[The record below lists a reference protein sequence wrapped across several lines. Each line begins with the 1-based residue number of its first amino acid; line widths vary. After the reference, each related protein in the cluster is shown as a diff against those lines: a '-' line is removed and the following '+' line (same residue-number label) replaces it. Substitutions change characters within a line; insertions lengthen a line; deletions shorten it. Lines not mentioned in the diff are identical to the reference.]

1 MQSISKFIKK
11 YFFIYWYN
19 KKYSFTNPW
28 YYQNKKILKV
38 FKRCPFKIHIG
49 KYHYIM
55 FSDPIRNRPIEILFT
70 GLGWK
75 DKYDSPRYEYPP
87 NILFKFFN
95 IEFRIVWTWGDYLKD
110 TIYWEDVLS
119 YYEYKTLLK
128 DIGSSSWIKD
138 GKEINSRTLN
148 MLKR

>member
-1 MQSISKFIKK
+1 MQLINKLKN
-11 YFFIYWYN
+11 YIYIHWYN
-19 KKYSFTNPW
+19 NDVYSNPL
-28 YYQNKKILKV
+28 YYQNSKILKV
-38 FKRCPFKIHIG
+38 FKRCPFKMHIG

-75 DKYDSPRYEYPP
+75 DKYNSPRYEYPP

-95 IEFRIVWTWGDYLKD
+95 FEFRIIWTWGDYLKD

-119 YYEYKTLLK
+119 YYEYNTSLK

-138 GKEINSRTLN
+138 KKEINSKTLN
-148 MLKR
+148 MLRK

>member
-1 MQSISKFIKK
+1 MQLINKLKN
-11 YFFIYWYN
+11 YIYIHWYN
-19 KKYSFTNPW
+19 NDVYSNPL
-28 YYQNKKILKV
+28 YYQNSKILKV
-38 FKRCPFKIHIG
+38 FKRCPFKMHIG

-75 DKYDSPRYEYPP
+75 DKYNSPRYEYPP

-95 IEFRIVWTWGDYLKD
+95 FEFRIIWTWGDYLKD

-119 YYEYKTLLK
+119 YYEYNTSLK
-128 DIGSSSWIKD
+128 DIGSSSCIEDK
-138 GKEINSRTLN
+138 KEINSKTLN
-148 MLKR
+148 MLRK

>member
-1 MQSISKFIKK
+1 MQLINKLKD
-11 YFFIYWYN
+11 YIYIHWYKN
-19 KKYSFTNPW
+19 NVYSNPL
-28 YYQNKKILKV
+28 YYQNSKILKV

-75 DKYDSPRYEYPP
+75 DKYNSPCYEYPP

-95 IEFRIVWTWGDYLKD
+95 FEFRIIWTWGDYLKD

-119 YYEYKTLLK
+119 YYEYNTSLK

-138 GKEINSRTLN
+138 EKEINSKTLN
-148 MLKR
+148 MLRK

>member
-1 MQSISKFIKK
+1 MQLINKLKD
-11 YFFIYWYN
+11 YIYIHWYEN
-19 KKYSFTNPW
+19 DVYSNPL
-28 YYQNKKILKV
+28 YYQNSKILKV

-75 DKYDSPRYEYPP
+75 DKYNSPRYEYPP

-95 IEFRIVWTWGDYLKD
+95 FEFRIIWTWGDYLKD

-119 YYEYKTLLK
+119 YYEYNTSLK

-138 GKEINSRTLN
+138 EKEINSKILN
-148 MLKR
+148 MLRK

>member
-1 MQSISKFIKK
+1 MQLINKLKDYIC
-11 YFFIYWYN
+11 IHWYEN
-19 KKYSFTNPW
+19 NVYSNPLH
-28 YYQNKKILKV
+28 YQNSKILKV

-75 DKYDSPRYEYPP
+75 DKYNSPRYEYPP

-95 IEFRIVWTWGDYLKD
+95 FEFRIIWTWGDYLKD

-119 YYEYKTLLK
+119 YYEYNTSLK

-138 GKEINSRTLN
+138 EKEINSKTLN
-148 MLKR
+148 MLRK

>member
-1 MQSISKFIKK
+1 MQLINKLKD
-11 YFFIYWYN
+11 YIYIHWYKN
-19 KKYSFTNPW
+19 DVYSNPL
-28 YYQNKKILKV
+28 YYQNSKILKV

-55 FSDPIRNRPIEILFT
+55 FSDPIRNRSIEILFT

-75 DKYDSPRYEYPP
+75 DKYNSPRYEYPP

-95 IEFRIVWTWGDYLKD
+95 FEFRIIWTWGDYLKD

-119 YYEYKTLLK
+119 YYEYNTSLK

-138 GKEINSRTLN
+138 EKEINSKTLN
-148 MLKR
+148 MLRK

>member
-1 MQSISKFIKK
+1 MQLINKLKD
-11 YFFIYWYN
+11 YIYIHWYKN
-19 KKYSFTNPW
+19 DVYSNPL
-28 YYQNKKILKV
+28 YYQNSKILKV

-55 FSDPIRNRPIEILFT
+55 FSDPIRNRSIEILFT
-70 GLGWK
+70 GLGWI
-75 DKYDSPRYEYPP
+75 DKYNSPRYEYPP

-95 IEFRIVWTWGDYLKD
+95 FEFRIIWTWGDYLKD

-119 YYEYKTLLK
+119 YYEYNTSLK

-138 GKEINSRTLN
+138 EKEINSKTLN
-148 MLKR
+148 MLRK

>member
-1 MQSISKFIKK
+1 MQLINKLKD
-11 YFFIYWYN
+11 YIYIHWYKN
-19 KKYSFTNPW
+19 DVYSNPL
-28 YYQNKKILKV
+28 YYQNSKILKV

-55 FSDPIRNRPIEILFT
+55 FSDPIRNRSIEILFT

-75 DKYDSPRYEYPP
+75 DKYNSPRYEYPP

-95 IEFRIVWTWGDYLKD
+95 FEFRIIWTWGDYLKD

-119 YYEYKTLLK
+119 YYEYNTSLK
-128 DIGSSSWIKD
+128 DIRSSSWIKD
-138 GKEINSRTLN
+138 EKEINSKTLN
-148 MLKR
+148 MLRK

>member
-1 MQSISKFIKK
+1 MQLINKLKDYIC
-11 YFFIYWYN
+11 IYWYEN
-19 KKYSFTNPW
+19 NVYSNPL
-28 YYQNKKILKV
+28 YYQNSKILKV

-75 DKYDSPRYEYPP
+75 DKYNSPRYEYPP

-95 IEFRIVWTWGDYLKD
+95 IEFRIIWTWEDYLKD

-119 YYEYKTLLK
+119 YYEYKTPLK
-128 DIGSSSWIKD
+128 NIGSSWKM
-138 GKEINSRTLN
+138 E
-148 MLKR
+148 KRLILEL

>member
-1 MQSISKFIKK
+1 MQLINKLKD
-11 YFFIYWYN
+11 YIYIHWYKN
-19 KKYSFTNPW
+19 DVYSNPL
-28 YYQNKKILKV
+28 YYQNSKILKV

-55 FSDPIRNRPIEILFT
+55 FSDPIRNRSIEILFT

-75 DKYDSPRYEYPP
+75 DKYNSPCYEYPP

-95 IEFRIVWTWGDYLKD
+95 FEFRIIWTWGDYLKD

-119 YYEYKTLLK
+119 YYEYKMPLEN
-128 DIGSSSWIKD
+128 IGSSSWIKD
-138 GKEINSRTLN
+138 EKEFNSRTLN
-148 MLKR
+148 MLNK

>member
-1 MQSISKFIKK
+1 MQLINKLKD
-11 YFFIYWYN
+11 YIYIHWYKN
-19 KKYSFTNPW
+19 DVYSNPL
-28 YYQNKKILKV
+28 YYQNSKILKV

-75 DKYDSPRYEYPP
+75 DKYNSPRYEYPP

-95 IEFRIVWTWGDYLKD
+95 FEFRIIWTWGDYLKD

-119 YYEYKTLLK
+119 YYEYNTSLK

-138 GKEINSRTLN
+138 EKEINSKTLN
-148 MLKR
+148 MLRK

>member
-1 MQSISKFIKK
+1 MQLINKLKDYIC
-11 YFFIYWYN
+11 IHWYKN
-19 KKYSFTNPW
+19 DVYSNPL
-28 YYQNKKILKV
+28 YYQNSKILKV

-49 KYHYIM
+49 KYYYIM

-75 DKYDSPRYEYPP
+75 DKYNSPRYEYPP

-95 IEFRIVWTWGDYLKD
+95 FEFRIIWTWGDYLKD

-119 YYEYKTLLK
+119 YYEYKMPLEN
-128 DIGSSSWIKD
+128 IGSSSWIKD
-138 GKEINSRTLN
+138 EKEFNSITLN
-148 MLKR
+148 MLRK

>member
-1 MQSISKFIKK
+1 MQLINKLKK
-11 YFFIYWYN
+11 YICIHWYKN
-19 KKYSFTNPW
+19 DVYSNPL
-28 YYQNKKILKV
+28 YYQNNKILKV

-75 DKYDSPRYEYPP
+75 DKYNSPRYEYPP

-95 IEFRIVWTWGDYLKD
+95 IEFRIIWTWGDYLKD
-110 TIYWEDVLS
+110 TIYWEDILS
-119 YYEYKTLLK
+119 YYEYNIPLK
-128 DIGSSSWIKD
+128 NIGSSWIKD

-148 MLKR
+148 MLKI

>member
-1 MQSISKFIKK
+1 MQLINKLKD
-11 YFFIYWYN
+11 YIYIHWYEN
-19 KKYSFTNPW
+19 DVYSNPL
-28 YYQNKKILKV
+28 YYQNSKILKV
-38 FKRCPFKIHIG
+38 FKKCPFKIHIG
-49 KYHYIM
+49 KYSYIM

-75 DKYDSPRYEYPP
+75 DKYNSPRYEYPP

-95 IEFRIVWTWGDYLKD
+95 FEFRIIWTWGDYLKD

-119 YYEYKTLLK
+119 YYEYNTLLK

-138 GKEINSRTLN
+138 EKEINSKTLN
-148 MLKR
+148 MLRK

>member
-1 MQSISKFIKK
+1 MQLINKLKDYIC
-11 YFFIYWYN
+11 IHWYKN
-19 KKYSFTNPW
+19 DVYSNPL
-28 YYQNKKILKV
+28 YYQNSKILKV

-75 DKYDSPRYEYPP
+75 DKYNSPCYEYPP

-95 IEFRIVWTWGDYLKD
+95 FEFRIIWTWGDYLKD

-119 YYEYKTLLK
+119 YYEYNTSLK

-138 GKEINSRTLN
+138 EKEINSKTLN
-148 MLKR
+148 MLRK